1 MPRRQIT
8 EFTTYFPAV
17 SIVGG
22 YVFQF
27 ALRLSLR
34 KPGSRFCSYMLHDT
48 APTGLIHY
56 RTALELAMGAIR
68 GFLPRHLSDPPR
80 SSAGGTL
87 PLEDQYQKEFYRS
100 FYTLLDGQLLI
111 SPEYVA
117 KKGKGGGT
125 IDFLVPAKKWGFE
138 LVRNRDKL
146 VEHMERFEPGGAY
159 YSMIKSNIMQHYI
172 VLDFSTLKPRKL
184 HPGNPLLS
192 LSLSAEPCLTT
203 SFQNTAIT
211 CTMSCFLMA
220 TETLALLTHQ
230 IFRQLLH

>member
-8 EFTTYFPAV
+8 EFATYFPAA
-17 SIVGG
+17 SIVGELI
-22 YVFQF
+22 FQF

-34 KPGSRFCSYMLHDT
+34 NLGSRFCSYMLHQT
-48 APTGLIHY
+48 APTGVIHY
-56 RTALELAMGAIR
+56 TTALELAIGAIR

-100 FYTLLDGQLLI
+100 FYTLLDGQVLV

-125 IDFLVPAKKWGFE
+125 IDFLVSAKKWGFE
-138 LVRNRDKL
+138 LLRNRDKL

-159 YSMIKSNIMQHYI
+159 YGMIKSNIMQHYI
-172 VLDFSTLKPRKL
+172 VLDFSTSKPRKL
-184 HPGNPLLS
+184 RPGTPRPS
-192 LSLSAEPCLTT
+192 LP
-203 SFQNTAIT
+203 
-211 CTMSCFLMA
+211 
-220 TETLALLTHQ
+220 LALPLG
-230 IFRQLLH
+230 